1 MRNPFFTIAI
11 PAFNRL
17 NYLKEAIN
25 SVLNQSFRD
34 FELII
39 IDDCSIENIWDY
51 LLTIKD
57 ERVKIFR
64 NQKNLGLVPNWRRC
78 IEEASGKW
86 FKFLMADDVMFK
98 DSLFILNNLINKYQE
113 NKVIVTSGIDFKNI
127 FEIENYLKT
136 NNRNLVDTDK
146 FLIPMEKIINL
157 RKRFIQTWAMPNSY
171 TLPTED
177 LKTLIKSDKY
187 LEVEKN
193 LGQTG
198 HCVDY
203 FILYS
208 IATKYKTMIEMD
220 VPLYGVRNHETNFSK
235 TYNQNLLYH
244 LNGDKY
250 IHYMLYSYKGIENLF
265 IVKHAFKIY
274 FNKILS
280 NKRIIFPLLF
290 FKWTFQLFI
299 FLFRHSFRIKITSN
313 N

>member
-1 MRNPFFTIAI
+1 MDYPFFTIAI
-11 PAFNRL
+11 PAYNRL
-17 NYLKEAIN
+17 VYLKEAIN
-25 SVLNQSFRD
+25 SVLNQSFSD
-34 FELII
+34 FELIV
-39 IDDCSIENIWDY
+39 IDDCSTENIWDY

-57 ERVKIFR
+57 KRLKIFR
-64 NQKNLGLVPNWRRC
+64 NTINLGVVPNWGRC
-78 IEEASGKW
+78 IEEANGKW

-98 DSLFILNNLINKYQE
+98 DCLFILNNLINKYPE
-113 NKVIVTSGIDFKNI
+113 NKVIVTSGMDFKNI
-127 FEIENYLKT
+127 NEVKEYLET
-136 NNRNLVDTDK
+136 NNRNLIDTDK
-146 FLIPMEKIINL
+146 FLFPMEKIIRL

-171 TLPTED
+171 TLLTKD
-177 LKTLIKSDKY
+177 LKELIKSEKY

-193 LGQTG
+193 LGKTG

-220 VPLYGVRNHETNFSK
+220 FPLYGVRNHETNFSK

-280 NKRIIFPLLF
+280 NKKNIFPTQI
-290 FKWTFQLFI
+290 FKWTYQLFV
-299 FLFRHSFRIKITSN
+299 FLFCHLFRIKIKFN

>member
-1 MRNPFFTIAI
+1 MTKPLFTIAI
-11 PAFNRL
+11 PSFNRL

-39 IDDCSIENIWDY
+39 IDDCSTENIWEY

-64 NQKNLGLVPNWRRC
+64 NSKNLGIAPNWRRC
-78 IEEASGKW
+78 IEEASVKW

-98 DSLFILNNLINKYQE
+98 DSLFILNNLINKYPE

-127 FEIENYLKT
+127 FEIEDYLKT
-136 NNRNLVDTDK
+136 NNRNLVDADK

-171 TLPTED
+171 TLLTKD
-177 LKTLIKSDKY
+177 LKELIKSKTY
-187 LEVEKN
+187 QEVEKN
-193 LGQTG
+193 LGKTG

-208 IATKYKTMIEMD
+208 IAIKYKTMIEMD

-244 LNGDKY
+244 LSGDKY

-265 IVKHAFKIY
+265 IIKHAFKIY

-280 NKRIIFPLLF
+280 NKRVIFSLLF

-299 FLFRHSFRIKITSN
+299 FLFCHLFGIKVTLN

>member
-1 MRNPFFTIAI
+1 MTNPFFTIAI
-11 PAFNRL
+11 PAYSRL

-39 IDDCSIENIWDY
+39 IDDYSTENIWDY

-64 NQKNLGLVPNWRRC
+64 NQKNLGLVHNWRRC
-78 IEEASGKW
+78 IEEATGKW
-86 FKFLMADDVMFK
+86 FKFLMADDVIFK
-98 DSLFILNNLINKYQE
+98 DSLFILNNLINKYRE

-127 FEIENYLKT
+127 FEIENYIKT
-136 NNRNLVDTDK
+136 DNRNLVDTDG
-146 FLIPMEKIINL
+146 LPIPMEKIINL

-171 TLPTED
+171 TLLTED
-177 LKTLIKSDKY
+177 LKKLIKSDRY
-187 LEVEKN
+187 LEVEEN

-203 FILYS
+203 FILYAV
-208 IATKYKTMIEMD
+208 ATKYNTMIEMD
-220 VPLYGVRNHETNFSK
+220 IPLYGVRNHKTNFSK

-244 LNGDKY
+244 LKGDKY
-250 IHYMLYSYKGIENLF
+250 IHYLLYDYKGIENLF

-280 NKRIIFPLLF
+280 NKKKLFSLVF
-290 FKWTFQLFI
+290 FKWTCQLFV
-299 FLFRHSFRIKITSN
+299 FLFQHLFGIKPKLN